1 MSGSLKESRKE
12 DRDEEEYAD
21 IIKNIVS
28 GAPIRMKKVTY
39 TGYASSIYSVEN
51 AVEILDYI
59 SEKTDSEDVLPFA
72 IRLVEHGAVVQI
84 AEDNGEIACGELL
97 STLLNG
103 YEGYNVLVCVSR
115 KVEGCYVSEMI
126 QNFKLRVIKEAAIS
140 ALDNIFL
147 TFNPKAT
154 AREKKEK
161 HVRLVEEKMP
171 TQRLFGPD
179 NYVVSKK
186 VHTLKKEIEKSRVSI
201 DPFNAPNG
209 SEKTKKLKLA
219 HYRGKLIKLSEKL
232 ATSKLA

>member
-1 MSGSLKESRKE
+1 MKDSRKE
-12 DRDEEEYAD
+12 NDDDEYAD
-21 IIKNIVS
+21 IVKNIVS
-28 GAPIRMKKVTY
+28 GAPVRMKKVTY

-59 SEKTDSEDVLPFA
+59 SDKTDSEDVLPFA
-72 IRLVEHGAVVQI
+72 IRLVENGAVIQI

-97 STLLNG
+97 STLLNN

-147 TFNPKAT
+147 SFNPKAT

-161 HVRLVEEKMP
+161 HVKLVEEKVP

-186 VHTLKKEIEKSRVSI
+186 VHTLKREIEKSRVCI
-201 DPFNAPNG
+201 DPFNAPNDG
-209 SEKTKKLKLA
+209 ERTRKLKMA
-219 HYRGKLIKLSEKL
+219 QYRGKIIKLSEKL